1 MKDRFATAVRSPGIR
16 RELGGFVALL
26 IMVVGTLGVFATAVG
41 LAYADSAGGH
51 QGSGT
56 PAFTNGSEHSNPMAI
71 LPANSVGGSMDGREP
86 ETDGANQQTAKPGV
100 TVSSVSLVFP
110 EGMNAVYDVVLDA
123 APSDDV
129 TIDIAA
135 ESNTDVT
142 VDPESLVFT
151 TTDWSETKSVTVT
164 GIGDTD
170 TLTDRETIVHTVSGG
185 GYDDVEVESVQVFV
199 TEACDALWCGIMEVE
214 KVRAH
219 ELQMVGLDNTAFMD
233 GGQTHQVGWTVLTTR
248 VLPGEE
254 AGPPFSIPE
263 RASLRFWLT
272 GGLAG
277 TGYYSNWTMYVNDV
291 ELPFSEARVVFDDLE
306 GNTRLLFRWYAPGL
320 NELFPTGH
328 GAQGA
333 SWYLRIEDTGAPTP
347 QPPGPPLYLRFVGTH
362 LTSDQL
368 LLLWSRP
375 YTLDDYY
382 HELTEFRVQW
392 KRADGDWEEAADVS
406 EAVVEP
412 QPHATQGYRIEGL
425 EGGFKY
431 DVRVI
436 AVNEVGPGEPSEVA
450 SATAGPAE

>member
-1 MKDRFATAVRSPGIR
+1 MKDRFTRAVWSPGVR
-16 RELGGFVALL
+16 RELSGFLALL
-26 IMVVGTLGVFATAVG
+26 IMAVCTMGVFVTAVG
-41 LAYADSAGGH
+41 LAYADSVGARE
-51 QGSGT
+51 GSDT
-56 PAFTNGSEHSNPMAI
+56 LAVTNGSGHSDTMAI
-71 LPANSVGGSMDGREP
+71 LPANTVGGSMDGREP
-86 ETDGANQQTAKPGV
+86 EVDGANQQSPEPGV

-110 EGMNAVYDVVLDA
+110 EGMNAVYAVVLDA

-129 TIDIAA
+129 TIEIAA
-135 ESNTDVT
+135 ESNADVT
-142 VDPESLVFT
+142 VDPGSLVFT
-151 TTDWSETKSVTVT
+151 TTDWSDPRSVTVT
-164 GIGDTD
+164 GMGDTD

-185 GYDDVEVESVQVFV
+185 GYDDVEVEDVQVFV
-199 TEACDALWCGIMEVE
+199 TEDCDVMWCGIMEVE

-219 ELQMVGLDNTAFMD
+219 ELQMVGLDNATFMD
-233 GGQTHQVGWTVLTTR
+233 GGKAHQVGWAVLTTR

-291 ELPFSEARVVFDDLE
+291 ELPFSEARVVFDDLA

-347 QPPGPPLYLRFVGTH
+347 KPPGPPLYLRFVGTH
-362 LTSDQL
+362 LTSDEL
-368 LLLWSRP
+368 LLLWNRP

-382 HELTEFRVQW
+382 HDLTHFTVQW
-392 KRADGDWEEAADVS
+392 KQVEGDWEVAADVS

-412 QPHATQGYRIEGL
+412 FPHSTQGYRIEGL
-425 EGGFKY
+425 EYGVEY
-431 DVRVI
+431 EVRVI
-436 AVNEVGPGEPSEVA
+436 AVNETGPGEPSEVA
-450 SATAGPAE
+450 SATVGSTE